1 MYLRVLCGQL
11 WGILF
16 DVLCVFVCFHFHY
29 FSLFF
34 LIFIVPACFI
44 FLFKPLYIY
53 INNNKKEEKKERET
67 KLKLNQ
73 GNTRWYK
80 KSNRIGKAQLSS
92 NSNWEE
98 VIRWRSKEQQDIQ
111 GWLTLHRCRG
121 PLRLIPTNWINLEV
135 QIWSKQ
141 RFWADI
147 HLHQHCI
154 IVSWQESSIPRSII
168 KRGNTFVHYCQITRN
183 R

>member
-1 MYLRVLCGQL
+1 M
-11 WGILF
+11 F
-16 DVLCVFVCFHFHY
+16 CVFLYVFIFIIFLY
-29 FSLFF
+29 FF
-34 LIFIVPACFI
+34 L
-44 FLFKPLYIY
+44 FLLCLLVLFSYLNLYILKK
-53 INNNKKEEKKERET
+53 KKEEERET

-80 KSNRIGKAQLSS
+80 KSNRIGKAQLNL

-121 PLRLIPTNWINLEV
+121 PLKLIPTNWINLEV

-141 RFWADI
+141 RFWTDI